1 MSNIFVI
8 KIKLII
14 AVFMPCFLY
23 AQDVLIEHLPKT
35 VNTFG
40 SELNFVRIDEKAAF
54 FTSSSNGGDYKTQV
68 YKINYNDNKWS
79 NSSIFYLDNNFQ
91 LIWQCG
97 NKNIDNYKKNINNE
111 NILLKGFFDDISAAY
126 SAADIV
132 ISRAGAVAISE
143 ISFIKK
149 PMILIPLPTSAGN
162 HQFYNA
168 STFLNN
174 RAAIMIQ
181 ENELKYY

>member
-1 MSNIFVI
+1 VI

-79 NSSIFYLDNNFQ
+79 NSSIFYLDNNFSTANIQ
-91 LIWQCG
+91 PLSSGLYYFTSCEDNNSCKIG
-97 NKNIDNYKKNINNE
+97 VKNTRVKEIK
-111 NILLKGFFDDISAAY
+111 ILK
-126 SAADIV
+126 
-132 ISRAGAVAISE
+132 
-143 ISFIKK
+143 
-149 PMILIPLPTSAGN
+149 
-162 HQFYNA
+162 
-168 STFLNN
+168 
-174 RAAIMIQ
+174 
-181 ENELKYY
+181 